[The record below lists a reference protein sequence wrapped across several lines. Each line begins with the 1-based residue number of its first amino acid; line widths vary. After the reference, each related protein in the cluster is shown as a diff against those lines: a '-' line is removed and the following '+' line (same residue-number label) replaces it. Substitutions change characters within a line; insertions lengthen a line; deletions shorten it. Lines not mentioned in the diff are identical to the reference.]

1 MEAFLPCFG
10 VEIRSKRGI
19 VDGGSRHHQVALDE
33 RTVREFKEW
42 IRRFDTDGDG
52 RISRDELR
60 NALRAVGARNRWLKC
75 KLGMIHADAD
85 GDGYIDDGE
94 MDRLIEYWGRRL
106 GLGIR
111 VF

>member
-33 RTVREFKEW
+33 RTVR
-42 IRRFDTDGDG
+42 D
-52 RISRDELR
+52 RDELR